1 MGGRAAA
8 RRRRGHPADVF
19 YRRSTADVMPVTIL
33 SVVDHYLP
41 GVKAGGP
48 VRSVAHTV
56 DRLGP
61 GYRFKLVTRDRDFGD
76 PVPYPGIPRG
86 EWHPVGN
93 AQALYLPPEDT
104 GLAGLRR
111 VLRATQYDV
120 LYLNSLFSDRMT
132 FMPLLLRRMGAI
144 PRRPVVVAPRGELHP
159 GALATGTW
167 GRWFPPRTVPGGVTP
182 RYLKKRLYIRA
193 CKAAGLFDDVVW
205 QASSAEEAADV
216 RRWMGDDARV
226 VVAPDLGAD
235 RPPPPE
241 RPHPKEAGVLRLA
254 YVSRVAS
261 KKNLEGALAFLA
273 DVRGRVEF
281 DIYGPV
287 EEAGYWNDCR
297 RAIARLPEN
306 VTVRYHGP
314 VEHARV
320 YEVFREH
327 DLMILPTW
335 GENFGH
341 VILEALVEGCPVLV
355 SDQTPWRGLER
366 RGVGWDLP
374 LSASDAFTA
383 VLERCVEM
391 GPEEH
396 RLWSQRAAAFGREW
410 AEDEKA
416 VQRTRELF
424 HEALSSFPGRAPAAE
439 PHPAGREGA
448 RPPRPHPEGAG
459 GLSPAEWP

>member
-1 MGGRAAA
+1 
-8 RRRRGHPADVF
+8 
-19 YRRSTADVMPVTIL
+19 MPVTIL

-41 GVKAGGP
+41 GMKAGGP

-56 DRLGP
+56 ERLGP
-61 GYRFKLVTRDRDFGD
+61 GYRFRLVTRDRDFGD
-76 PVPYPGIPRG
+76 RAPYPGIPRG

-93 AQALYLPPEDT
+93 AQALYLPPGET
-104 GLAGLRR
+104 GMRGLRR
-111 VLRATQYDV
+111 VINATPHDV

-132 FMPLLLRRMGAI
+132 FTPLLLRRMGAI
-144 PRRPVVVAPRGELHP
+144 PARPVVVAPRGELHP

-193 CKAAGLFDDVVW
+193 CKAAGLFDGIVW
-205 QASSAEEAADV
+205 QASSPEEAADV
-216 RRWMGDDARV
+216 RRWMGEDARV
-226 VVAPDLGAD
+226 VVAPDLGAH

-241 RPHPKEAGVLRLA
+241 RPHAKEPGLLRLA

-273 DVRGRVEF
+273 EVRGRVEF
-281 DIYGPV
+281 DVYGPV

-297 RAIARLPEN
+297 RAISRLPAN
-306 VTVRYHGP
+306 VTARYHGP
-314 VEHARV
+314 IEHARV

-341 VILEALVEGCPVLV
+341 VILEALVEGCPVLI

-374 LSASDAFTA
+374 LSAPGAFSA
-383 VLERCVEM
+383 VLERCVAM
-391 GPEEH
+391 GAEEH
-396 RLWSQRAAAFGREW
+396 REWSRRAAAFGREW
-410 AEDEKA
+410 AGDEEA

-424 HEALSSFPGRAPAAE
+424 HVALASAPGTAPSPAE
-439 PHPAGREGA
+439 PPPAGRDGA
-448 RPPRPHPEGAG
+448 SRPARPHPERAG
-459 GLSPAEWP
+459 GLPAAEWP